1 MGHLDTPGLVGE
13 EEAQDQQQAL
23 VGIRDS
29 YNKYKTNYK
38 LIHRTKPE
46 RPIQDIYTVCV
57 KGAVSLDFFA
67 FFYFMNRSHLG
78 P

>member
-29 YNKYKTNYK
+29 YNKYETNYK

-46 RPIQDIYTVCV
+46 IPIQEIYCMRCV
-57 KGAVSLDFFA
+57 NIARKGIKRTCGL
-67 FFYFMNRSHLG
+67 ME
-78 P
+78 

>member
-46 RPIQDIYTVCV
+46 RPIQDIYFMRSVNLAR
-57 KGAVSLDFFA
+57 KGIKRTCGL
-67 FFYFMNRSHLG
+67 ME
-78 P
+78 